1 MTNPCLSLPELKKKR
16 ENMKLMERWSYYD
29 GYAASVQIDIVHV
42 HDENIGYTC

>member
-1 MTNPCLSLPELKKKR
+1 
-16 ENMKLMERWSYYD
+16 MKLMERLSYYD